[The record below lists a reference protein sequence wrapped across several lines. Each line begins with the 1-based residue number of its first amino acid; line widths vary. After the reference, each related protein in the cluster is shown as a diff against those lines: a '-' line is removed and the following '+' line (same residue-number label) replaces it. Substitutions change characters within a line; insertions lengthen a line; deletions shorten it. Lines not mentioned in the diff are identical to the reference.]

1 MLITNYF
8 KGPENPFLNHFLTP
22 TDVFCTQTT
31 NVLPEVRTGLFIS
44 FIFALM
50 TGLR

>member
-22 TDVFCTQTT
+22 TEHKQQTT